1 MIKPLHG
8 KIALVAGATRGCG
21 RGISCE
27 LGAAGATVYCTGRS
41 VRGQPATGTRPETI
55 AQTAEMVTAR
65 GGIGIAVQVD
75 HTVPAQVAAL
85 VEQIKREQNGQLDLL
100 VNDVWG
106 GDELT
111 QWDTPFWE
119 HSLAN
124 GLLMQQRAVHSHI
137 ITSHYAAPLMVAR
150 RSGLIVEV
158 TDGDTLDYR
167 GTLFYDLAK
176 VSVIRL
182 AQAMALD
189 LKPHNVTALALTP
202 GFLRSEAMLDL
213 FGVCE
218 ANWRDGAQRD
228 PHFIASE
235 TPFYIGRAIV
245 ALASDPNVAAKSGQ
259 ALATWNL
266 AREYN
271 FTDVDGSQPHWGE
284 YFAQHVAPNSD
295 L

>member
-106 GDELT
+106 GDALT

-271 FTDVDGSQPHWGE
+271 FTDVDGNQPHWGE

>member
-1 MIKPLHG
+1 MKPLHG
-8 KIALVAGATRGCG
+8 KVALVAGATRGCG
-21 RGISCE
+21 RGIACE
-27 LGAAGATVYCTGRS
+27 LGTAGATVYCSGRS
-41 VRGQPATGTRPETI
+41 VRGQPATGNRPETI
-55 AQTAEMVTAR
+55 EETAAMVTTR
-65 GGIGIAVQVD
+65 GGVGIAVQVD

-106 GDELT
+106 GDALT

-158 TDGDTLDYR
+158 TDGNTLDYR

-213 FGVCE
+213 FGVSE

-245 ALASDPNVAAKSGQ
+245 ALASDSNVAAKSGQ

-271 FTDVDGSQPHWGE
+271 FTDVDGNQPHWGE

>member
-1 MIKPLHG
+1 M
-8 KIALVAGATRGCG
+8 VTTRGG
-21 RGISCE
+21 
-27 LGAAGATVYCTGRS
+27 V
-41 VRGQPATGTRPETI
+41 
-55 AQTAEMVTAR
+55 
-65 GGIGIAVQVD
+65 GIAVQVD

-106 GDELT
+106 GDALT

-158 TDGDTLDYR
+158 TDGNTLDYR

-213 FGVCE
+213 FGVSE

-271 FTDVDGSQPHWGE
+271 FTDVDGNQPHWGE

>member
-1 MIKPLHG
+1 MKPLHG
-8 KIALVAGATRGCG
+8 KVALVAGATRGCG
-21 RGISCE
+21 RGIACE
-27 LGAAGATVYCTGRS
+27 LGTAGATVYCSGRS
-41 VRGQPATGTRPETI
+41 VRGQPATGNRPETI
-55 AQTAEMVTAR
+55 AQTAAMVTAR
-65 GGIGIAVQVD
+65 GGVGIAVQVD

-106 GDELT
+106 GDALT

-158 TDGDTLDYR
+158 TDGNTLDYR

-176 VSVIRL
+176 ISVIRL

-213 FGVCE
+213 FGVSE

-245 ALASDPNVAAKSGQ
+245 ALASDSNVAAKSGQ

-271 FTDVDGSQPHWGE
+271 FTDVDGNQPHWGE

>member
-1 MIKPLHG
+1 M
-8 KIALVAGATRGCG
+8 
-21 RGISCE
+21 
-27 LGAAGATVYCTGRS
+27 
-41 VRGQPATGTRPETI
+41 
-55 AQTAEMVTAR
+55 
-65 GGIGIAVQVD
+65 QVD
-75 HTVPAQVAAL
+75 HTVAAQVAAL
-85 VEQIKREQNGQLDLL
+85 VKQIKREQNGQLDLL

-150 RSGLIVEV
+150 RSGLIIEV

-167 GTLFYDLAK
+167 GTLFYDLVK
-176 VSVIRL
+176 ISVIRL

-213 FGVCE
+213 FGVSE

-245 ALASDPNVAAKSGQ
+245 ALASDSNVAAKSGQ

-271 FTDVDGSQPHWGE
+271 FTDVDGNQPHWGE
-284 YFAQHVAPNSD
+284 YFAQHVAVSSKQ
-295 L
+295 

>member
-65 GGIGIAVQVD
+65 GGVGIAVQVD

-137 ITSHYAAPLMVAR
+137 ITSYYAAPLMVAR

-213 FGVCE
+213 FGVSE
-218 ANWRDGAQRD
+218 TNWRDGAQRD

>member
-1 MIKPLHG
+1 MKPLHG
-8 KIALVAGATRGCG
+8 KVALVAGATRGCG
-21 RGISCE
+21 RGIACE
-27 LGAAGATVYCTGRS
+27 LGTAGATVYCSGRS
-41 VRGQPATGTRPETI
+41 VRGQPATGNRPETI
-55 AQTAEMVTAR
+55 AQTAAMVTAR
-65 GGIGIAVQVD
+65 GGVGIAVQVD

-106 GDELT
+106 GDALT

-218 ANWRDGAQRD
+218 TNWRDGAQRD

-271 FTDVDGSQPHWGE
+271 FTDVDGNQPHWGE